1 MVIEHAWQSMTI
13 LILYFLLLALEDLEE
28 DV

>member
-1 MVIEHAWQSMTI
+1 MVIEQAWQSMAI